1 MEGARLRQNRVLIII
16 TGHAMSRVKEFF
28 LTDSMQA
35 LKSLL
40 LSTMHRDLLAAGPA
54 AGQSG
59 HRV

>member
-1 MEGARLRQNRVLIII
+1 
-16 TGHAMSRVKEFF
+16 MSRVKEFF
-28 LTDSMQA
+28 LTDLMQA

-40 LSTMHRDLLAAGPA
+40 LSTMHRDLLTAGPA